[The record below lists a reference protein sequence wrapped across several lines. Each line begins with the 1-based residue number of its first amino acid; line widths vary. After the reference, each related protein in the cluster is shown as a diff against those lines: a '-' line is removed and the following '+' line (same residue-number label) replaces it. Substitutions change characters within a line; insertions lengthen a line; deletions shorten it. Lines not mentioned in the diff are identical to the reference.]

1 MGFNFWPFKKRDDKT
16 VYDDLKNEVKQAFGS
31 VKGDMNKAAEWISHL
46 HTKHK
51 HHETKFD
58 LVDQR
63 LSTIESDLEEI
74 KNFISFFSN
83 RMNGRMFKQLS
94 KQEQTPVYKQTA
106 VGAVQTGV
114 QTAVQSG
121 FLGNLSVMERAIVW
135 VLLNTDMKL
144 SCEDIASILNKERS
158 TVRGQLNSIKQKSDF
173 LSETTE
179 SNGKKRFFIEDS
191 VKEMLLSKVSESKN
205 QPGLKAKGKRIKKVE
220 SES

>member
-1 MGFNFWPFKKRDDKT
+1 MGFNFWPFKKRDDS
-16 VYDDLKNEVKQAFGS
+16 VYDDLKGEVKQAFGS
-31 VKGDMNKAAEWISHL
+31 VKGDITKASEWISHL
-46 HTKHK
+46 HTKSK

-63 LSTIESDLEEI
+63 LSTIENDLEEI
-74 KNFISFFSN
+74 KNFISFFSA
-83 RMNGRMFKQLS
+83 RINGRVFKQLS

-121 FLGNLSVMERAIVW
+121 FLGNLSANERLIVW
-135 VLLNTDMKL
+135 TLLNSDMKL
-144 SCEDIASILNKERS
+144 SCEDIATILNKDRS
-158 TVRGQLNSIKQKSDF
+158 TVRGQINAIKQKSDF
-173 LSETTE
+173 LSETIE
-179 SNGKKRFFIEDS
+179 NSGKKRFFVESS

-205 QPGLKAKGKRIKKVE
+205 QPGLKAKGKRIKNIE

>member
-1 MGFNFWPFKKRDDKT
+1 MGFNFWPFKKRDDS
-16 VYDDLKNEVKQAFGS
+16 VYDDLKDEVKQAFGS
-31 VKGDMNKAAEWISHL
+31 VRGDVNKAAEWISHL

-74 KNFISFFSN
+74 KNFISFFSA
-83 RMNGRMFKQLS
+83 RMNGRVFKQLS

-114 QTAVQSG
+114 QTAVQTG
-121 FLGNLSVMERAIVW
+121 FLGNLSANERLIVW
-135 VLLNTDMKL
+135 TLLNTDMKL
-144 SCEDIASILNKERS
+144 SCDDVASILNKERS
-158 TVRGQLNSIKQKSDF
+158 TVRGQINSIKQKSDF
-173 LSETTE
+173 LSETVE
-179 SNGKKRFFIEDS
+179 NNGKKRFYIESS
-191 VKEMLLSKVSESKN
+191 VKEMLLSRVSESKN
-205 QPGLKAKGKRIKKVE
+205 QPGLKVKGKRVKKIE

>member
-1 MGFNFWPFKKRDDKT
+1 MGFNFWPFKKRDDT

-31 VKGDMNKAAEWISHL
+31 VRGDVNKAAEWISHL

-74 KNFISFFSN
+74 KNFISFFSAK
-83 RMNGRMFKQLS
+83 MNKGVFKQLS

-121 FLGNLSVMERAIVW
+121 FLGNLSANERLIVW
-135 VLLNTDMKL
+135 TLLNTDMKL

-158 TVRGQLNSIKQKSDF
+158 TVRGQINAIKQKSDF
-173 LSETTE
+173 LSETLE
-179 SNGKKRFFIEDS
+179 NSGKKRFFIDDS
-191 VKEMLLSKVSESKN
+191 VKEMLLSKVSESKS
-205 QPGLKAKGKRIKKVE
+205 QSGLKARGKKVKI
-220 SES
+220 